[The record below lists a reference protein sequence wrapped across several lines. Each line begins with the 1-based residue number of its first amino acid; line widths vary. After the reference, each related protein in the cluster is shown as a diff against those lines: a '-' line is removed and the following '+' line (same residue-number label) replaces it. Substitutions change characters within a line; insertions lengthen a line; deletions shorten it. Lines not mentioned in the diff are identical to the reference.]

1 MEYAS
6 IEREIHIDA
15 TPEVVYDVITSP
27 THMREWWGGVTATF
41 QPAAGATGQL
51 IFGHGDEG
59 ESHVESVTVVD
70 AVPPR
75 LFSFRWVYPKGQ
87 SPAVDNSLL
96 VTFEL
101 TAANGGTTLRMTENG
116 FREIGWEEAVVAAS
130 YQDHVN
136 GWDTFIPNIAQYVAR
151 LASAS

>member
-27 THMREWWGGVTATF
+27 THMREWWGGVSATF
-41 QPAAGATGQL
+41 QPTSGATGQL
-51 IFGHGDEG
+51 VFGHDGEG
-59 ESHVESVTVVD
+59 EDHVEPITVVD
-70 AVPPR
+70 AVPSK

-87 SPAVDNSLL
+87 SPAPDNSLL

-101 TAANGGTTLRMTENG
+101 AAAGSGTTLRMTENG
-116 FREIGWEEAVVAAS
+116 FREIGWEEAVAVAS

-136 GWDTFIPNIAQYVAR
+136 GWDTFIPNIPQYVAR